1 MSAMAPPASDATRLA
16 RYQAELKR
24 LSAEIAEVGFIS
36 PGSLVQ
42 RYTTCGNP
50 DCRCQA
56 DPPQL
61 HGPYWQWSK
70 AVAGK
75 TISRTVTN
83 DQAPLY
89 QEWIANR
96 RRLRQ
101 IIAEME
107 DVSQQ
112 ATQVLLQ
119 EASTSP
125 TTTARSH
132 QNR

>member
-1 MSAMAPPASDATRLA
+1 MSAMVTPSSHAKRLA
-16 RYQAELKR
+16 RYQAELKQ
-24 LSAEIAEVGFIS
+24 LAAQLADIGFIY

-75 TISRTVTN
+75 TVSRTVTDN
-83 DQAPLY
+83 QVPLY
-89 QEWIANR
+89 QAWIANR
-96 RRLRQ
+96 RRLRN
-101 IIAEME
+101 IIAQME
-107 DVSQQ
+107 QVSQQ
-112 ATQVLLQ
+112 ATEILLKP
-119 EASTSP
+119 ASESP
-125 TTTARSH
+125 TRAARS
-132 QNR
+132 NRKP

>member
-1 MSAMAPPASDATRLA
+1 MSVMSDPSSHAKRLA

-24 LSAEIAEVGFIS
+24 LAAQLADIGFIY

-75 TISRTVTN
+75 TVSRTVT
-83 DQAPLY
+83 DEQVPLY
-89 QEWIANR
+89 QAWIANR

-107 DVSQQ
+107 QVSQQ
-112 ATQVLLQ
+112 ATEILLKPV
-119 EASTSP
+119 SDGP
-125 TTTARSH
+125 TRAARS
-132 QNR
+132 NGKP

>member
-1 MSAMAPPASDATRLA
+1 MATPSSHAKRLA
-16 RYQAELKR
+16 RYQAELKQ
-24 LSAEIAEVGFIS
+24 LAAQLADIGFIY

-75 TISRTVTN
+75 TVSRTVTDN
-83 DQAPLY
+83 QVPLY
-89 QEWIANR
+89 QAWIANR
-96 RRLRQ
+96 RRLRN
-101 IIAEME
+101 IIAQME
-107 DVSQQ
+107 QVSQQ
-112 ATQVLLQ
+112 ATEILLKPV
-119 EASTSP
+119 SDGP
-125 TTTARSH
+125 TRAARS
-132 QNR
+132 NRKP

>member
-1 MSAMAPPASDATRLA
+1 MASPAADAGRLA

-24 LSAEIAEVGFIS
+24 LAAEVADVGFIS

-42 RYTTCGNP
+42 RYTSCGRP

-70 AVAGK
+70 ALAGK
-75 TISRTVTN
+75 TVRRTVT
-83 DQAPLY
+83 DEQVPLY

-101 IIAEME
+101 IIAKIEKISE
-107 DVSQQ
+107 QATEILLQQ
-112 ATQVLLQ
+112 A
-119 EASTSP
+119 STAP
-125 TTTARSH
+125 AR
-132 QNR
+132 

>member
-1 MSAMAPPASDATRLA
+1 MSAMATPSSHAKRLA
-16 RYQAELKR
+16 RYQAELKQ
-24 LSAEIAEVGFIS
+24 LASQLADIGFIY

-75 TISRTVTN
+75 TVSRTVTDN
-83 DQAPLY
+83 QVPLY
-89 QEWIANR
+89 QAWIDNR
-96 RRLRQ
+96 RRLRT
-101 IIAEME
+101 IIAQME
-107 DVSQQ
+107 QVSQQ
-112 ATQVLLQ
+112 ATEILLNPV
-119 EASTSP
+119 SDGP
-125 TTTARSH
+125 TRAARS
-132 QNR
+132 NRKP